1 MVRIGLLRSLALS
14 CAMACTLAVAQ
25 ERPVAGT
32 IDFVEGD
39 AIVETTD
46 KQTRA
51 AKLGEPVYAAETI
64 TTFLAAELHLKMA
77 DGGYLSLR
85 ENTKITLTEYVAN
98 GDDKDES
105 LVDLAKGALRS
116 VTGWIA
122 KQRGNAYSVRTPMVT
137 IGVRGTDHETIH
149 FEAGDP
155 RGEPGS
161 YDKVNEGRTVMQS
174 KLGTVEVPAN
184 RAAHFHTSQRAAP
197 RLLQSVPTF
206 FKPARNEQ
214 RFAQRARES
223 TKTLATQRTAR
234 REAIQKK
241 GPEKKAFEKKTL
253 EKKQRVEKKQFEKKQ
268 FEKKQFEKKNFDKRE
283 VQKKKFE
290 KKEFEKKRF
299 EKKHK

>member
-1 MVRIGLLRSLALS
+1 MVRVGLLRSLALS
-14 CAMACTLAVAQ
+14 CTMACTLAVAQ

-39 AIVETTD
+39 AMVETKD

-98 GDDKDES
+98 GGDGDSS
-105 LVDLAKGALRS
+105 LIDLTKGAFRS
-116 VTGWIA
+116 VTGWIG
-122 KQRGNAYSVRTPMVT
+122 KYRRDAYKVRTPMVT
-137 IGVRGTDHETIH
+137 IGVRGTDHEPTH
-149 FEAGDP
+149 FEPGDP

-214 RFAQRARES
+214 RFAQRAKES
-223 TKTLATQRTAR
+223 ARTLDTQRTAR
-234 REAIQKK
+234 REVIQKKGLEKK
-241 GPEKKAFEKKTL
+241 GPEKK
-253 EKKQRVEKKQFEKKQ
+253 R
-268 FEKKQFEKKNFDKRE
+268 FEKKNFEKRQ
-283 VQKKKFE
+283 VKKKRFE

-299 EKKHK
+299 EKKRK